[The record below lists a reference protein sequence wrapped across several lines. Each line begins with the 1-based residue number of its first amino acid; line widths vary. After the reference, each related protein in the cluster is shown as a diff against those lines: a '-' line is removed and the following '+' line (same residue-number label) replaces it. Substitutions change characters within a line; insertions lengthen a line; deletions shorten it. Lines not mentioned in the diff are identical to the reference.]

1 MKLNKLSAMLSALLG
16 GFVLLIGCSSEGNL
30 NTAQPYDPNKP
41 LELQTF
47 YPDSGKFLEQ
57 VSLKAQTSAQ
67 TLKKFVC
74 TLTNEKLL

>member
-1 MKLNKLSAMLSALLG
+1 MKLNKLSAMLSAFLG

-30 NTAQPYDPNKP
+30 NTAEPYDPNKP

-57 VSLKAQTSAQ
+57 VILKGSNFGSNP
-67 TLKKFVC
+67 KEIRV
-74 TLTNEKLL
+74 